1 MVAAP
6 EPAPSAHPDTITFTV
21 NPRTLSMDE
30 KAAPATST
38 TTTTTTAAAA
48 VPAAAAARGSEAPAN
63 PVSVRAV
70 GSHVAAAPLGITLVH
85 AAVAVSSIV
94 AVILLAVAIS
104 KETGSD
110 RRGYYSGLPYVPI
123 ATVHPLSSN
132 ILFIFDRRQLTPSQ
146 VCLSALWALVALA
159 ITRLARTRLH
169 PAFYVAFDLL
179 LWLSLIS
186 ISACLLA
193 IIGAVDD
200 YACQYPSSS
209 RRRRCYA
216 EFALSYRLQLAAN
229 VLAVLSGIG
238 HFGIFVWGCKAV
250 HSLNSHARFEVTI
263 NVNGLTAAQAAQP
276 APLPAPGAPPPAA
289 AAAAA
294 APAHVSYA

>member
-6 EPAPSAHPDTITFTV
+6 QPAHIAGSPSPSAHPDTITFTV

-38 TTTTTTAAAA
+38 TTTTNTAA
-48 VPAAAAARGSEAPAN
+48 VPAAAAAPGSEAPAN

-70 GSHVAAAPLGITLVH
+70 GSQVAAAPLGITLVH
-85 AAVAVSSIV
+85 AAVAVSSVV

-123 ATVHPLSSN
+123 AT
-132 ILFIFDRRQLTPSQ
+132 

-200 YACQYPSSS
+200 YACQYRSSS

-229 VLAVLSGIG
+229 VLAVLSG
-238 HFGIFVWGCKAV
+238 
-250 HSLNSHARFEVTI
+250 
-263 NVNGLTAAQAAQP
+263 
-276 APLPAPGAPPPAA
+276 
-289 AAAAA
+289 
-294 APAHVSYA
+294 

>member
-6 EPAPSAHPDTITFTV
+6 AHPDTITFTV

-38 TTTTTTAAAA
+38 TTTTTT
-48 VPAAAAARGSEAPAN
+48 AAAAARGSEAPAN

-123 ATVHPLSSN
+123 ATV
-132 ILFIFDRRQLTPSQ
+132 
-146 VCLSALWALVALA
+146 CLSALWALVALA

-200 YACQYPSSS
+200 YACQYRSSS
-209 RRRRCYA
+209 RRRRRCYA

-229 VLAVLSGIG
+229 VLAVLSG
-238 HFGIFVWGCKAV
+238 
-250 HSLNSHARFEVTI
+250 
-263 NVNGLTAAQAAQP
+263 
-276 APLPAPGAPPPAA
+276 
-289 AAAAA
+289 
-294 APAHVSYA
+294 

>member
-48 VPAAAAARGSEAPAN
+48 VPTAAAAARGSEAPAN

-85 AAVAVSSIV
+85 AAIAVSSIV

-123 ATVHPLSSN
+123 AT
-132 ILFIFDRRQLTPSQ
+132 

-294 APAHVSYA
+294 AAAPAHVSYA